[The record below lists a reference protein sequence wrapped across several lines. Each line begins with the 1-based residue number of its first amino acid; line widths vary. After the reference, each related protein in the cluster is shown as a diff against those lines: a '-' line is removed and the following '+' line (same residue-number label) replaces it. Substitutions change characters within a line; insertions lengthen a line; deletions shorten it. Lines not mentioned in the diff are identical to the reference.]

1 MNHTWSR
8 NTRTFALLITA
19 AVLLALIYAAR
30 QLLGPLVIAALLAYV
45 LNPLVT
51 FVNRRSKLPRNLV
64 VALLY
69 LLSLGA
75 LVMLVVVFAPP
86 LVEEAQALTSEL
98 QSISSQIQERL
109 TEQITILGFEMAP
122 GDFIGV
128 TETFPEQ
135 FIRSDRILMMLE
147 AATTNLV
154 WILVILVTTYY
165 LLQDWDKLRD
175 WLLGLAPEEAEADVG
190 RLYSEIKGIWQSY
203 LRGQLALM
211 VTMALLTGLALIA
224 VGMPG
229 AAALGVLAG
238 LFDVIPTIGPTIAL
252 IVTALV
258 AWFEGSSFLPLSHGH
273 FTVLVVALYLLIQ
286 WVENAYLRR
295 RVMDPSIQIH
305 PAVVFIGIIAA
316 LSMVGILG
324 ALVVVPVLGT
334 TAVVG
339 KYLRR
344 RMLGLAPWPE
354 DEVEERKGEAKGD
367 ETDESEDPSSLPNK

>member
-8 NTRTFALLITA
+8 NTRTFVLLITA

-30 QLLGPLVIAALLAYV
+30 ELLGPLIIAALLAYV
-45 LNPLVT
+45 LNPLVS

-75 LVMLVVVFAPP
+75 LVLVIVVFAPP
-86 LVEEAQALTSEL
+86 LVEEAQTLTSEL
-98 QSISSQIQERL
+98 QSISTQIQERL
-109 TEQITILGFEMAP
+109 TEQVTVLGFEVAP
-122 GDFIGV
+122 GELVGV
-128 TETFPEQ
+128 TEAFPEQ
-135 FIRSDRILMMLE
+135 FIRSDRILMALE
-147 AATTNLV
+147 AASTNLV

-175 WLLGLAPEEAEADVG
+175 WLLGLAPVEAEADVR
-190 RLYSEIKGIWQSY
+190 RLYAEMKNIWQSY

-211 VTMALLTGLALIA
+211 VIMALVTGLALFA

-229 AAALGVLAG
+229 AAALGVLTG
-238 LFDVIPTIGPTIAL
+238 LFDVIPTIGPAIAL

-258 AWFEGSSFLPLSHGH
+258 AWFEGSSYLPLAHGH
-273 FTVLVVALYLLIQ
+273 FTILVIGLHVLIQ
-286 WVENAYLRR
+286 WAENAYLRR
-295 RVMDPSIQIH
+295 RVMDSSIQIH
-305 PAVVFIGIIAA
+305 PAVVFIGIIGA

-334 TAVVG
+334 AATVG
-339 KYLRR
+339 RYLRR
-344 RMLGLAPWPE
+344 RMLGMDPWPE
-354 DEVEERKGEAKGD
+354 EEGE
-367 ETDESEDPSSLPNK
+367 

>member
-1 MNHTWSR
+1 MNYTWSR

-19 AVLLALIYAAR
+19 GVLLALIYAAR
-30 QLLGPLVIAALLAYV
+30 QLLGPLIIAALLAYV

-75 LVMLVVVFAPP
+75 LVLLVVVFAPP

-98 QSISSQIQERL
+98 QSISAQIQERL
-109 TEQITILGFEMAP
+109 SEQITVLGFEMAP
-122 GDFIGV
+122 GDLIGV

-135 FIRSDRILMMLE
+135 FIRSDRILMVLE
-147 AATTNLV
+147 AASTNLV

-175 WLLGLAPEEAEADVG
+175 WLLRLAPAEAEADVG
-190 RLYSEIKGIWQSY
+190 RLYAEVKGIWQSY

-211 VTMALLTGLALIA
+211 VMMALLTGLALVA

-258 AWFEGSSFLPLSHGH
+258 AWFEGSSYLPLSHGH
-273 FTVLVVALYLLIQ
+273 FTVLVVALYLLVQ
-286 WVENAYLRR
+286 WAKNVYLRQ

-334 TAVVG
+334 AAVVG
-339 KYLRR
+339 RYLRR
-344 RMLGLAPWPE
+344 RMLGLEPWPE
-354 DEVEERKGEAKGD
+354 GERDADLHEDRDRDDGED
-367 ETDESEDPSSLPNK
+367 

>member
-8 NTRTFALLITA
+8 NTRTFVLLVTA
-19 AVLLALIYAAR
+19 AVMLTLTYAAR
-30 QLLGPLVIAALLAYV
+30 ELLGPLIIAAMLAYV

-69 LLSLGA
+69 LLSLGV
-75 LVMLVVVFAPP
+75 LVLLAVVFAPP

-98 QSISSQIQERL
+98 QSISAQIQERL
-109 TEQITILGFEMAP
+109 SERITVLGFEMAP
-122 GDFIGV
+122 GEIIGV
-128 TETFPEQ
+128 SETFPEQ
-135 FIRSDRILMMLE
+135 FIRSDRILLMLQ
-147 AATTNLV
+147 AASTNLV

-165 LLQDWDKLRD
+165 LLQDWEKLRE
-175 WLLGLAPEEAEADVG
+175 WLIGLAPEEGEADVR
-190 RLYSEIKGIWQSY
+190 RLYVKVKNIWQSY

-211 VTMALLTGLALIA
+211 VIMAILTGLALVA
-224 VGMPG
+224 VGLPG

-252 IVTALV
+252 LVTALV
-258 AWFEGSSFLPLSHGH
+258 AWFEGSSYLPLSHGQ
-273 FTVLVVALYLLIQ
+273 FTALVAALYLLIQ
-286 WVENAYLRR
+286 WAENVYLRR

-305 PAVVFIGIIAA
+305 PAVVFIGIIGA

-334 TAVVG
+334 VAAVG
-339 KYLRR
+339 TYLRR
-344 RMLGLAPWPE
+344 RMLGMEPWPE
-354 DEVEERKGEAKGD
+354 KKAADENDAAGEKTNGKD
-367 ETDESEDPSSLPNK
+367 QDVVG

>member
-8 NTRTFALLITA
+8 NTRTFVLLITV
-19 AVLLALIYAAR
+19 AVLLALVYAAR
-30 QLLGPLVIAALLAYV
+30 ALLGPLIIAALLAYV

-51 FVNRRSKLPRNLV
+51 VVNRRSKLPRNLV

-69 LLSLGA
+69 LLSLGV
-75 LVMLVVVFAPP
+75 LVLLAVVFVPP
-86 LVEEAQALTSEL
+86 LVEEAQTLTSEL

-109 TEQITILGFEMAP
+109 SEQITILGFEMAP
-122 GDFIGV
+122 GEIIGV

-165 LLQDWDKLRD
+165 LLQDWEKLRD
-175 WLLGLAPEEAEADVG
+175 WLLGLAPEEAETDVR
-190 RLYSEIKGIWQSY
+190 RLYVEVKDIWQSY

-211 VTMALLTGLALIA
+211 VVMALITGLALFA

-229 AAALGVLAG
+229 AAALGVLTG

-258 AWFEGSSFLPLSHGH
+258 AWFEGSTYLPLSHGY
-273 FTVLVVALYLLIQ
+273 FTALVVVLHLLIR
-286 WVENAYLRR
+286 WAENAYLRR
-295 RVMDPSIQIH
+295 RVMDPKIQIH
-305 PAVVFIGIIAA
+305 PAVVFVGIVGA

-334 TAVVG
+334 VATVG
-339 KYLRR
+339 NYLRR
-344 RMLGLAPWPE
+344 RMLGVDPWAENGSSERNGGKKPE
-354 DEVEERKGEAKGD
+354 KRN
-367 ETDESEDPSSLPNK
+367 EDD